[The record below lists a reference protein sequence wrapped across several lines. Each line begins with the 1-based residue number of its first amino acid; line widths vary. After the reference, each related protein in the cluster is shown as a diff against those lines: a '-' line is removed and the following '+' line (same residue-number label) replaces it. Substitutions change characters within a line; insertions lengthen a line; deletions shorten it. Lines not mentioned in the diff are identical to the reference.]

1 MKVSYKLIHSLLM
14 DMIKRSQNT
23 QRSKFAISL
32 QYPKIGVRDVEHQF
46 LQVGSIAFD

>member
-14 DMIKRSQNT
+14 DMIKHSQNT